1 MPAEFSGAH
10 HTPGNAVARFVQ
22 AAEGAFQAANV
33 GQQVLFGNEGVV
45 QHDLAGDRG
54 TQRYFAFDFR
64 GGEAF
69 GTTLDD
75 EAFDL
80 VIVGSGLGPDHRDI
94 GNRAVGDPH
103 FRAGQAVATIDF
115 FRTGDHGA
123 RIGAMVGFGQ
133 AEAAHHLAAGKLGQV
148 FLFLLF
154 GAIRFDGVHYQR

>member
-1 MPAEFSGAH
+1 MPAELSGAH
-10 HTPGNAVARFVQ
+10 HAPSDAVAGFIQ
-22 AAEGAFQAANV
+22 TAEGAFQAAHV
-33 GQQVLFGNEGVV
+33 RQQVLFGNESVV